1 MKKEILL
8 ENNHIRTRLM
18 FFLLGLVLVA
28 FGNALSIIST
38 AGNGLWTA
46 AALGMAQWSGVSISF
61 ILMMIALIVIGINLL
76 LSGRFSWVTVSG
88 ELLFVLLFSQLIHF
102 FVTALS
108 KNFTVPVDL
117 WLRIFLAIVGI
128 TIVCLGTSFYQ
139 RANLWMYPT
148 DSLTTLLTR
157 RFFHHHF
164 AWAQLVAFLP
174 PVILITATTF
184 HLHAV
189 VGVQVGTLFS
199 LACNGSLIAFFN
211 KRVFPFLRLNSP
223 L

>member
-1 MKKEILL
+1 M

-61 ILMMIALIVIGINLL
+61 ILMMIGLIVIGINLL

-164 AWAQLVAFLP
+164 AWAQLVAFVP

-189 VGVQVGTLFS
+189 VGVQVGILFS

>member
-164 AWAQLVAFLP
+164 AWAQLVAFVP

>member
-1 MKKEILL
+1 M

-164 AWAQLVAFLP
+164 AWAQLVAFVP

>member
-1 MKKEILL
+1 M
-8 ENNHIRTRLM
+8 ENNHIRTRLL

-46 AALGMAQWSGVSISF
+46 AALGLAQWSGVGISF
-61 ILMMIALIVIGINLL
+61 ILMVIGLIVIGINLL
-76 LSGRFSWVTVSG
+76 LSEHWSWLTVSG

-108 KNFTVPVDL
+108 KNFTVPVAL
-117 WLRIFLAIVGI
+117 WLRIVLAIIGI

-148 DSLTTLLTR
+148 DSLTTLLTS
-157 RFFHHHF
+157 RFFNNHF
-164 AWAQLVAFLP
+164 AWAQLVAFVP

-189 VGVQVGTLFS
+189 VGVQAGTLFS
-199 LACNGSLIAFFN
+199 LTCNGPLIAYFN
-211 KRVFPFLRLNSP
+211 KRACPFLRLNSP